1 MPGKYTDLLKQFEFS
16 SFLVVQFLGALNDNL
31 YKIILSMLI
40 VENAGSGDS
49 GRQLSLVGGVFIL
62 PFLLFSGYAGHL
74 ADVFNKRTVMMVT
87 KSLEIPMMIAAYFA
101 FLSGRVDVMLLIL
114 FLMATE
120 SALFSPAKY
129 GILTEMLPDRDL
141 SRANGLLEMSTFLA
155 IILGTS
161 GGSALFAVWKG
172 RWGGISLVLIGVA
185 VVAFLFSLWIAR
197 VPTPS
202 FQKPFRMNPWGEIG
216 IGIKHLYRNKTLWV
230 TVMGMAYFWFLGA
243 LYQMDI
249 LLFGKEVMR
258 LDSFWI
264 GILVTALACGIGLGS
279 LAAGRLSR
287 DRVELGI
294 VPLGAAGIGLFS
306 ILLAFS
312 SPSFIAAL
320 GALFFVGFSG
330 GLFIVPLNAMLQ
342 QRSGQQEKGRLIASS
357 NFISMIGVLLA
368 SATLFLFRDILQIPA
383 DRIILIFGFFT
394 WMMIP
399 MMIWVLPDFLIR
411 FRLWIKSFR
420 EDV

>member
-1 MPGKYTDLLKQFEFS
+1 MPGKYTDLLKEFGFS
-16 SFLVVQFLGALNDNL
+16 SFLIVQFLGALNDNL
-31 YKIILSMLI
+31 YKIVLSMLVI
-40 VENAGSGDS
+40 DNAGSGDS
-49 GRQLSLVGGVFIL
+49 GRQLSLVGAVFIL
-62 PFLLFSGYAGHL
+62 PFFLFSGYAGHL
-74 ADVFNKRTVMMVT
+74 ADVFNKRTVMIVT
-87 KSLEIPMMIAAYFA
+87 KGLEIPMMIAAYFA

-114 FLMATE
+114 FLMAAE

-161 GGSALFAVWKG
+161 GGSALFAVWIG
-172 RWGGISLVLIGVA
+172 QWGAISLVVIGVS
-185 VVAFLFSLWIAR
+185 VLGSLFSLWIAK

-202 FQKPFRMNPWGEIG
+202 FRKPFCLNPWGEIG
-216 IGIKHLYRNKTLWV
+216 IGIRHLYQDKTLWI

-249 LLFGKEVMR
+249 LLFGKEVMG

-279 LAAGRLSR
+279 LAAGRLSG
-287 DRVELGI
+287 DKVELGM

-306 ILLAFS
+306 ILLALS
-312 SPSFIAAL
+312 AAYFIVAA
-320 GALFFVGFSG
+320 GALLFLGFSG

-342 QRSGQQEKGRLIASS
+342 QRSGPQEKGRLIASS

-368 SATLFLFRDILQIPA
+368 SATLFLFRDVLQISA

-394 WMMIP
+394 LAMIP
-399 MMIWVLPDFLIR
+399 IAMKILPDFITLFVR
-411 FRLWIKSFR
+411 WIKRFSAGG
-420 EDV
+420 